1 MKKLSLALRLA
12 GSSLAIVASLAAG
25 AGTAHAEET
34 TDRLVELTQVRAM
47 VVSEVR
53 ALGTTAGV
61 TEQDLKLVV
70 VKLAE
75 SERLLQAEA
84 AATAQEAAAAAAR
97 DLAQREAAARAAARL
112 PYVPVPSGTVSS
124 PFGMRGTE
132 MHEGI
137 DFASAMYA
145 PVVAAAAGTVT
156 TAGHPYLAQGD
167 AAAVVII
174 AHDATLSTLYG
185 HLDDTVKRWTVK
197 VGDRVEAGQVIGYVG
212 MSGRSSGPHLHFMA
226 LERGVAVD
234 PAPMFP
240 AGSLR

>member
-1 MKKLSLALRLA
+1 MKKSSLALRLA
-12 GSSLAIVASLAAG
+12 GSSLAIAASLAAG
-25 AGTAHAEET
+25 SGSAHAEEN
-34 TDRLVELTQVRAM
+34 TDRLVELTQVRAA
-47 VVSEVR
+47 VVTEVR
-53 ALGTTAGV
+53 ALGTSAGI
-61 TEQDLKLVV
+61 TEQDLKVV
-70 VKLAE
+70 VHRLAE
-75 SERLLQAEA
+75 SERLLRDETASS
-84 AATAQEAAAAAAR
+84 AQEAAAKAALE
-97 DLAQREAAARAAARL
+97 LAAREAAARAAARL
-112 PYVPVPSGTVSS
+112 PYLPVPTGKVSS

-132 MHEGI
+132 LHEGI

-156 TAGHPYLAQGD
+156 TAGHPYLEKGD
-167 AAAVVII
+167 TAAVVII

-185 HLDDTVKRWTVK
+185 HLDDAMKKWTVK
-197 VGDRVEAGQVIGYVG
+197 VGDRVTAGQVIGYVG

>member
-1 MKKLSLALRLA
+1 MKKISLALRVA
-12 GSSLAIVASLAAG
+12 ATSLAIAASLAGTAG
-25 AGTAHAEET
+25 AARAEELS
-34 TDRLVELTQVRAM
+34 DRAGELTQVRAA
-47 VVSEVR
+47 VVTEVR
-53 ALGTTAGV
+53 ALGARDAVSEVELNAVV
-61 TEQDLKLVV
+61 TQLAAADRL
-70 VKLAE
+70 LAE
-75 SERLLQAEA
+75 EA
-84 AATAQEAAAAAAR
+84 AAREQREAAEHARHAAE
-97 DLAQREAAARAAARL
+97 REAAARAAARL
-112 PYVPVPSGTVSS
+112 PYIPVPTGKVSS
-124 PFGMRGTE
+124 PFGMRGAE
-132 MHEGI
+132 MHEGV

-156 TAGHPYLAQGD
+156 TAGHPYLAKGD
-167 AAAVVII
+167 TAAVVIVE
-174 AHDATLSTLYG
+174 HDATLSTLYG

>member
-1 MKKLSLALRLA
+1 MNNTSIVIRVAV
-12 GSSLAIVASLAAG
+12 SSLAIAAVLASG

-34 TDRLVELTQVRAM
+34 ADRLAELTQVRAL

-53 ALGTTAGV
+53 ELGATAGV
-61 TEQDLKLVV
+61 TEQDLTVV
-70 VKLAE
+70 VQKLAE
-75 SERLLQAEA
+75 SERLLRDEA
-84 AATAQEAAAAAAR
+84 AANAERAAAESAR
-97 DLAQREAAARAAARL
+97 ERAQREIAARAAARL
-112 PYVPVPSGTVSS
+112 PYVPVPTGRVSS

-167 AAAVVII
+167 SAAVVII

-185 HLDDTVKRWTVK
+185 HLDDTRMKWTVK
-197 VGDRVEAGQVIGYVG
+197 VGERVEAGQVIGYVG
-212 MSGRSSGPHLHFMA
+212 LTGRSSGPHLHFMA
-226 LERGVAVD
+226 FVRGKAVD